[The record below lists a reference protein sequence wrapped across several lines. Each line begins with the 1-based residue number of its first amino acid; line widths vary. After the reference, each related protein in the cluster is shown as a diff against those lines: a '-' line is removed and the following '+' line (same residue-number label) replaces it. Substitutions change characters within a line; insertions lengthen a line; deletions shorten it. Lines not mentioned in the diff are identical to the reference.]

1 MAQLFRRYAL
11 RNLGTTAADA
21 PDGTDFSTYDTII
34 GIHLANRTA
43 NTINATV
50 FITDYN
56 DDADDD
62 PTNNA
67 NNTYYL
73 LKDAPIPAG
82 SALQVLDG
90 GAKIVVKDGDRLW
103 VQSDTATSLDAWV
116 SVVQA
121 ISS

>member
-34 GIHLANRTA
+34 GIHLANRTT

-121 ISS
+121 ISD

>member
-1 MAQLFRRYAL
+1 MAQNFRRYAL
-11 RNLGTTAADA
+11 RSIGTTAADA
-21 PDGTDFSTYDTII
+21 PDGTDFNSYDTII